1 MVGGALRCCAA
12 RTAAGGRMTW
22 AHDDLAKDLAAHL
35 RGASDRLVWTDMQLG
50 PAGSPRPDVYTV
62 PCSFARFQPVAYECK
77 ISVADF
83 RRDVT
88 AGKWTSYLRFAAGVI
103 FAAPAGLLK
112 KEDIPAGCG
121 LIVRGP
127 DGWRSLK
134 GPTLKNVE
142 NLPRDAWIKLIIDG
156 MGRLA
161 DQNHEQLRAG
171 LCNEWTLEKKLRAR
185 LGDVV
190 ADAVRDQLHAERR
203 LKTATERLENLAAEA
218 ENERRLILDRAKQH
232 AERDAALIDSARIE
246 LARALGLP
254 AGAGAWEIASACKQ
268 AARRVSIDSEV
279 KRLRQQIERIQAA
292 IEAAAEPLPHIARE
306 VV

>member
-1 MVGGALRCCAA
+1 
-12 RTAAGGRMTW
+12 
-22 AHDDLAKDLAAHL
+22 
-35 RGASDRLVWTDMQLG
+35 MQLG

-77 ISVADF
+77 ISIADF

-134 GPTLKNVE
+134 GPTLKNVD

-161 DQNHEQLRAG
+161 DQSYEQLRPG

-190 ADAVRDQLHAERR
+190 ADAVRDQLNAERR
-203 LKTATERLENLAAEA
+203 LKDATERLENLAEEA
-218 ENERRLILDRAKQH
+218 ENERWLILDRAKEH
-232 AERDAALIDSARIE
+232 AQRDAAQIDSARIE

-254 AGAGAWEIASACKQ
+254 ASAGAWEIASACKQ
-268 AARRVSIDSEV
+268 AVRRVSLDSEV
-279 KRLRQQIERIQAA
+279 KRLRQQLERIQVA
-292 IEAAAEPLPHIARE
+292 IESAAEPLPHIARE
-306 VV
+306 GA

>member
-1 MVGGALRCCAA
+1 
-12 RTAAGGRMTW
+12 MTW

-112 KEDIPAGCG
+112 KEDVPAGCG

-134 GPTLKNVE
+134 GPTLKNME

-156 MGRLA
+156 MARLA
-161 DQNHEQLRAG
+161 DQGREQLRAG

-185 LGDVV
+185 FGDIV

-203 LKTATERLENLAAEA
+203 LKVATERLENLAEEA
-218 ENERRLILDRAKQH
+218 EKERRLILDRAKEH
-232 AERDAALIDSARIE
+232 AERDAMQIDSTRGE

-254 AGAGAWEIASACKQ
+254 ASAGAWEIASACKQ
-268 AARRVSIDSEV
+268 AARRVSVDLEV
-279 KRLRQQIERIQAA
+279 KRLRQQLERIQVA
-292 IEAAAEPLPHIARE
+292 IESAAEPLPHIARE
-306 VV
+306 VA

>member
-1 MVGGALRCCAA
+1 MN
-12 RTAAGGRMTW
+12 W
-22 AHDDLAKDLAAHL
+22 KHDDLARDLAAHL
-35 RGASDRLVWTDMQLG
+35 RGASGRLVWTDMQLG

-134 GPTLKNVE
+134 GPTLKNVD
-142 NLPRDAWIKLIIDG
+142 NLPRDAWIKLIVDG
-156 MGRLA
+156 MARLA
-161 DQNHEQLRAG
+161 DQGREQLRAG
-171 LCNEWTLEKKLRAR
+171 LCNEWTLEKKVRAR

-203 LKTATERLENLAAEA
+203 LKTATERLENLAEEA
-218 ENERRLILDRAKQH
+218 EKERRLILDRAKEH
-232 AERDAALIDSARIE
+232 AERDAAQVDAARIE
-246 LARALGLP
+246 LARVLGLP
-254 AGAGAWEIASACKQ
+254 ASAGAWEIASACKQ
-268 AARRVSIDSEV
+268 AVRRVSVDSEV
-279 KRLRQQIERIQAA
+279 KRLRQQLERIQVA
-292 IEAAAEPLPHIARE
+292 IESAAEPLPHIARE
-306 VV
+306 VA

>member
-1 MVGGALRCCAA
+1 
-12 RTAAGGRMTW
+12 MTW

-134 GPTLKNVE
+134 GPTLKNME

-156 MGRLA
+156 MARLA

-171 LCNEWTLEKKLRAR
+171 RCNEWTLEKKLRAR

-190 ADAVRDQLHAERR
+190 ADAVRDQLNAERR
-203 LKTATERLENLAAEA
+203 LKAATERLENLAAEA

-268 AARRVSIDSEV
+268 AVRRVSIDSEV
-279 KRLRQQIERIQAA
+279 KRLRQQLERIQAA
-292 IEAAAEPLPHIARE
+292 IESAAEPLPHIARE
-306 VV
+306 VA

>member
-1 MVGGALRCCAA
+1 MN
-12 RTAAGGRMTW
+12 W
-22 AHDDLAKDLAAHL
+22 KHDDLARDLAAHL

-134 GPTLKNVE
+134 GPTLKNME
-142 NLPRDAWIKLIIDG
+142 NLSRDAWIKLIIDG
-156 MGRLA
+156 MARLA
-161 DQNHEQLRAG
+161 DQDREQLRAG
-171 LCNEWTLEKKLRAR
+171 LCNEWALEKKVRAR

-203 LKTATERLENLAAEA
+203 LKTATERLENLAEEA
-218 ENERRLILDRAKQH
+218 EKERRLILDRAKEH
-232 AERDAALIDSARIE
+232 AERDAMQIDSARGE

-254 AGAGAWEIASACKQ
+254 ASAGAWEIASACKQ
-268 AARRVSIDSEV
+268 AARRVSVDPEV
-279 KRLRQQIERIQAA
+279 KRLRQQLERIQVA
-292 IEAAAEPLPHIARE
+292 IESAAEPLPHIARE
-306 VV
+306 VS

>member
-1 MVGGALRCCAA
+1 
-12 RTAAGGRMTW
+12 MTW

-134 GPTLKNVE
+134 GPTLKNVD

-156 MGRLA
+156 MARLA
-161 DQNHEQLRAG
+161 DQSHEQLRAG

-185 LGDVV
+185 LGNIV

-203 LKTATERLENLAAEA
+203 LKTATERLESLAEEA
-218 ENERRLILDRAKQH
+218 ERERRLILDRAKEH
-232 AERDAALIDSARIE
+232 AERDAAQINGARIE

-268 AARRVSIDSEV
+268 AARRLNIDSEI
-279 KRLRQQIERIQAA
+279 KRLRQQLERIQVALESA
-292 IEAAAEPLPHIARE
+292 TEPLPHIAQE
-306 VV
+306 MA

>member
-1 MVGGALRCCAA
+1 
-12 RTAAGGRMTW
+12 MTW

>member
-1 MVGGALRCCAA
+1 
-12 RTAAGGRMTW
+12 MTW

-134 GPTLKNVE
+134 GPTLKNME

-156 MGRLA
+156 MARLA
-161 DQNHEQLRAG
+161 DQGREQLRAG

-203 LKTATERLENLAAEA
+203 LKTATERLENLAEEA
-218 ENERRLILDRAKQH
+218 EKERRLILDRAKEH
-232 AERDAALIDSARIE
+232 AERDAMQIDSARGE

-254 AGAGAWEIASACKQ
+254 ASAGAWEIASACKQ
-268 AARRVSIDSEV
+268 AARRVSVDPEV
-279 KRLRQQIERIQAA
+279 KRLRQQLERIQVA
-292 IEAAAEPLPHIARE
+292 IESAAEPLPHIARE
-306 VV
+306 VA

>member
-1 MVGGALRCCAA
+1 
-12 RTAAGGRMTW
+12 MTW

-134 GPTLKNVE
+134 GPTLKNME

-156 MGRLA
+156 MARLA

-203 LKTATERLENLAAEA
+203 LKTAAERLENLAEEA
-218 ENERRLILDRAKQH
+218 ENERRLILDRAKEH
-232 AERDAALIDSARIE
+232 AERDAMQIDSARGE

-254 AGAGAWEIASACKQ
+254 ASAGAWEIASACKQ
-268 AARRVSIDSEV
+268 AARRVSVDPEV
-279 KRLRQQIERIQAA
+279 KRLRQQLERIQVA
-292 IEAAAEPLPHIARE
+292 IESAAEPLPHIARE
-306 VV
+306 VA

>member
-1 MVGGALRCCAA
+1 MN
-12 RTAAGGRMTW
+12 W

-134 GPTLKNVE
+134 GPTLKNME

-156 MGRLA
+156 MARLA
-161 DQNHEQLRAG
+161 NTNLEQVRVGLHSEWSIEKTLR
-171 LCNEWTLEKKLRAR
+171 KR
-185 LGDVV
+185 LGDIV
-190 ADAVRDQLHAERR
+190 ADAMRDRLHAERR
-203 LKTATERLENLAAEA
+203 LKTATERLENLAEEA
-218 ENERRLILDRAKQH
+218 ERERHLILDRAKEH
-232 AERDAALIDSARIE
+232 AERDAAQVDGARIE
-246 LARALGLP
+246 LARALGLRES
-254 AGAGAWEIASACKQ
+254 AGAWEIASACKE
-268 AARRVSIDSEV
+268 AARRLNANSEV
-279 KRLRQQIERIQAA
+279 KRLRQQLERIQIA
-292 IEAAAEPLPHIARE
+292 IESAAEPLPHIAQE
-306 VV
+306 AA

>member
-1 MVGGALRCCAA
+1 
-12 RTAAGGRMTW
+12 
-22 AHDDLAKDLAAHL
+22 
-35 RGASDRLVWTDMQLG
+35 MQLG
-50 PAGSPRPDVYTV
+50 PAGSPRPDIYTV

-134 GPTLKNVE
+134 GPTLKNVD

-156 MGRLA
+156 LARLA
-161 DQNHEQLRAG
+161 DQSHEQLRAG

-185 LGDVV
+185 LGNIV

-203 LKTATERLENLAAEA
+203 LKTATERLESLAEEA
-218 ENERRLILDRAKQH
+218 ERERRLILDRAKEH
-232 AERDAALIDSARIE
+232 AERDAAQIDGARIE

-254 AGAGAWEIASACKQ
+254 ARAGAWEIASACKQ
-268 AARRVSIDSEV
+268 AARRVNVDSEI
-279 KRLRQQIERIQAA
+279 KRLRQQLERIQVAL
-292 IEAAAEPLPHIARE
+292 ESAAEPLPHIAQE
-306 VV
+306 VA

>member
-1 MVGGALRCCAA
+1 
-12 RTAAGGRMTW
+12 MTW

-35 RGASDRLVWTDMQLG
+35 RGASNRLVWADMQLG

-62 PCSFARFQPVAYECK
+62 PRSFARFQPVAYECK

-134 GPTLKNVE
+134 GPTLKNME

-156 MGRLA
+156 MARLA
-161 DQNHEQLRAG
+161 DHSYEQLRAG

-190 ADAVRDQLHAERR
+190 ADAVRDQLNAERR
-203 LKTATERLENLAAEA
+203 LKDATERLENLAEEA
-218 ENERRLILDRAKQH
+218 EKERRLILDRAKEH
-232 AERDAALIDSARIE
+232 AERDAMQIDSARGE

-254 AGAGAWEIASACKQ
+254 ASVGAWEIASACKQ
-268 AARRVSIDSEV
+268 AARRVSVDPEV
-279 KRLRQQIERIQAA
+279 KRLRQQLERIQVA
-292 IEAAAEPLPHIARE
+292 IESAAEPLPHIARE
-306 VV
+306 VA

>member
-1 MVGGALRCCAA
+1 
-12 RTAAGGRMTW
+12 
-22 AHDDLAKDLAAHL
+22 
-35 RGASDRLVWTDMQLG
+35 MQLG

-134 GPTLKNVE
+134 GPTLKNME

-156 MGRLA
+156 MARLA

-203 LKTATERLENLAAEA
+203 LKTATERLENLAEEA
-218 ENERRLILDRAKQH
+218 ENERRLILDRAKEH
-232 AERDAALIDSARIE
+232 AQRDAAQVDAARIE
-246 LARALGLP
+246 LARVLGLP
-254 AGAGAWEIASACKQ
+254 ASAGAWEIASACKQ
-268 AARRVSIDSEV
+268 AARRLSTDPEIR
-279 KRLRQQIERIQAA
+279 RLRQQLERIQAA
-292 IEAAAEPLPHIARE
+292 IESAAEPLPHIARE
-306 VV
+306 VA

>member
-1 MVGGALRCCAA
+1 
-12 RTAAGGRMTW
+12 MTW

-134 GPTLKNVE
+134 GPTLKNME

-156 MGRLA
+156 MARLA

-203 LKTATERLENLAAEA
+203 LKTATERLENLAEEA
-218 ENERRLILDRAKQH
+218 ENERRLILDRAKEH
-232 AERDAALIDSARIE
+232 AQRDAAQVDAARIE
-246 LARALGLP
+246 LARVLGLP
-254 AGAGAWEIASACKQ
+254 ASAGAWEIASACKQ
-268 AARRVSIDSEV
+268 AARRLSTDPEIR
-279 KRLRQQIERIQAA
+279 RLRQQLERIQAA
-292 IEAAAEPLPHIARE
+292 IESAAEPLPHIARE
-306 VV
+306 VA

>member
-1 MVGGALRCCAA
+1 
-12 RTAAGGRMTW
+12 MTW
-22 AHDDLAKDLAAHL
+22 AHDDLAKDLAGHL

-50 PAGSPRPDVYTV
+50 PAGSPRPYVYTV

-77 ISVADF
+77 ISIADF

-88 AGKWTSYLRFAAGVI
+88 SGKWASYLRFAAGVI

-134 GPTLKNVE
+134 GPTLKNVD

-156 MGRLA
+156 MARLA
-161 DQNHEQLRAG
+161 DQGREQLRAG
-171 LCNEWTLEKKLRAR
+171 LCNEWALEKKLRAR

-203 LKTATERLENLAAEA
+203 LKTATERLENLAEEA
-218 ENERRLILDRAKQH
+218 EKERRLILDRAKRH
-232 AERDAALIDSARIE
+232 AERDAAQIDSARIE
-246 LARALGLP
+246 LARALGLQP
-254 AGAGAWEIASACKQ
+254 STGAWEIASACKE
-268 AARRVSIDSEV
+268 AARRLSTDAEV
-279 KRLRQQIERIQAA
+279 KRLRQLIERIQIAIGTAA
-292 IEAAAEPLPHIARE
+292 KPLPHIAQE
-306 VV
+306 AA